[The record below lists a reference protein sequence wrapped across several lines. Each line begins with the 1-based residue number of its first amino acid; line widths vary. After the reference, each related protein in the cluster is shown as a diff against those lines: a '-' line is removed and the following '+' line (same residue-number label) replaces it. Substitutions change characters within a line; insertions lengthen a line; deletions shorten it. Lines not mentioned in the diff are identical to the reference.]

1 MLTVLLGQ
9 TPLSACLGFP
19 MHLAWHEDE
28 GLNPRH
34 RAQASPPHLTA
45 WWWWWGVVP
54 ELGWGVARTGADGMA
69 FLSHC
74 HPFPRPE
81 PNGRLFG
88 ESGGRGGGGC
98 LCAP

>member
-34 RAQASPPHLTA
+34 RAQASPP
-45 WWWWWGVVP
+45 P
-54 ELGWGVARTGADGMA
+54 Q
-69 FLSHC
+69 SQ
-74 HPFPRPE
+74 
-81 PNGRLFG
+81 
-88 ESGGRGGGGC
+88 GGGACDPVLVDEIQADVCCVEGLEKPC
-98 LCAP
+98 WKRGHSDLPASSSLLLPGMLMPGWDCSL